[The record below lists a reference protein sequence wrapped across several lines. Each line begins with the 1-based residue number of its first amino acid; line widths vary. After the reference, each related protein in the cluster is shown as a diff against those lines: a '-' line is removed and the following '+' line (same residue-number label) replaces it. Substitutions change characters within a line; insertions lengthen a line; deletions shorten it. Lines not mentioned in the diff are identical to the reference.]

1 ASPAPPQGR
10 ALQNQQHSSPFQS
23 FLLTII
29 ASATIE
35 GTRLRGRA
43 IPDSVSG
50 LKVKP
55 RAATQDQ
62 VSTWINLHQTGRVIQ
77 ARLEERLN
85 KETNLSW
92 AEFEL
97 LMRLQISAAHPPQ
110 MSEIAAQLVG
120 SPSGTTRIA
129 DRLVR
134 DGLIVRE
141 TPRENRRIVRVQLTE
156 RGRQVLAEADETF
169 RTTLQDAFGEIGR
182 ASCRER
188 VSSPEVR

>member
-1 ASPAPPQGR
+1 M
-10 ALQNQQHSSPFQS
+10 
-23 FLLTII
+23 
-29 ASATIE
+29 
-35 GTRLRGRA
+35 
-43 IPDSVSG
+43 SG

-85 KETNLSW
+85 KGTNLSW

-129 DRLVR
+129 DRLER
-134 DGLIVRE
+134 DGLILRE

-156 RGRQVLAEADETF
+156 HGRQVLAEADETF
-169 RTTLQDAFGEIGR
+169 RTTLQDAFGDHLTETEVTELR
-182 ASCRER
+182 ALLRKLLESNGAWQDARCA
-188 VSSPEVR
+188 PL

>member
-1 ASPAPPQGR
+1 MGGQ
-10 ALQNQQHSSPFQS
+10 
-23 FLLTII
+23 TIP
-29 ASATIE
+29 
-35 GTRLRGRA
+35 G
-43 IPDSVSG
+43 SVSDT
-50 LKVKP
+50 KVNL

-62 VSTWINLHQTGRVIQ
+62 VSTWINLHQTRRVIQ
-77 ARLEERLN
+77 ARLEERLH

-129 DRLVR
+129 DRLAR

-141 TPRENRRIVRVQLTE
+141 TPRENRRIVRVQLTD

-169 RTTLQDAFGEIGR
+169 RTALQDAFGEHLTEGEVNELR
-182 ASCRER
+182 ALLRKLLER
-188 VSSPEVR
+188 NGAWQDARCAPL